1 MELKLVQT
9 QLEESDEKCA
19 NCQQLLEEERL
30 KVAEAKQK
38 QITES
43 RECLRLKEELKK
55 LTSSHVEEKN
65 AMQNHID
72 SLTSPQQSNATC
84 DEDEDK
90 INLRRQ
96 ISALQERLI
105 ASEDRNKKLES
116 IKTDMESDMQITKAR
131 LVQSTGKLKDLVTSG
146 INEQLAVVKC
156 EEYSNK
162 IKELE
167 TENEILH
174 SSLHAHSKTN
184 TNTNNLADLQIA
196 EKLVTNLNNGITIQS
211 YKQNDLHNYKPPL
224 SDLRPPSLQ
233 SVRHAALKKTSSIQE
248 KRSFVQEKKSMN
260 RTSSLK
266 TLRRTLSGSQGNI
279 EGRPPVAEGRP
290 QVTEGR
296 PPSSKSSFTSSVSSV
311 VSESPRQE
319 RSRSI
324 VKKKNST
331 SSEDSSNTKSSNKQK
346 LSK

>member
-1 MELKLVQT
+1 
-9 QLEESDEKCA
+9 
-19 NCQQLLEEERL
+19 
-30 KVAEAKQK
+30 
-38 QITES
+38 
-43 RECLRLKEELKK
+43 
-55 LTSSHVEEKN
+55 
-65 AMQNHID
+65 
-72 SLTSPQQSNATC
+72 
-84 DEDEDK
+84 
-90 INLRRQ
+90 
-96 ISALQERLI
+96 
-105 ASEDRNKKLES
+105 
-116 IKTDMESDMQITKAR
+116 MQITKAR

-167 TENEILH
+167 TENEILR
-174 SSLHAHSKTN
+174 SSLHVHSKTN

-211 YKQNDLHNYKPPL
+211 YKPPL
-224 SDLRPPSLQ
+224 SDLRPPFSQ

-266 TLRRTLSGSQGNI
+266 SLRRTLSGSQGNI
-279 EGRPPVAEGRP
+279 EGRPPMAEMRP

-296 PPSSKSSFTSSVSSV
+296 PPSSKSSFTSSMSSV

-331 SSEDSSNTKSSNKQK
+331 SSSEDSSKSSNKQK
-346 LSK
+346 LSKMRNKSLTRMANFIRPASAMSSFNKKEEKSPKSKSGIPKPKQRSSTPTSSATKKNKKSKKNK